1 MQRSLSACLPTGE
14 HTVADRIVLAE
25 LERSGDGGD
34 EAHAAA
40 LEHLRALADP
50 TSKTYQPT
58 AFTGYDTKTRD
69 GSKPAT
75 GYIAWAESVARHPTD
90 AVFVTHLLVIA
101 TILVPSAILLWCHF
115 TPFHAVVHWAFT
127 LYCTGPYTLLMHNHL
142 HGNGVLAR
150 RFAWIDAVQP
160 YVFGP
165 LLGQTADSYKYH
177 HRYMHRAHRS
187 SRRS

>member
-25 LERSGDGGD
+25 LERSGDGGG

-75 GYIAWAESVARHPTD
+75 GYIVWAESVARHPTD

-101 TILVPSAILLWCHF
+101 TILVPSAILLWCRF
-115 TPFHAVVHWAFT
+115 TPLHACAHWAFT

-150 RFAWIDAVQP
+150 RFAWIDAIQP